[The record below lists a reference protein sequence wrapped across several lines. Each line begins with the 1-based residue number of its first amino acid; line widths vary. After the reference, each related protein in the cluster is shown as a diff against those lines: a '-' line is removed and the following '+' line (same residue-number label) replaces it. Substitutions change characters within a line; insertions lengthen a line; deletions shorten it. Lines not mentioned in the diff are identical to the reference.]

1 MFTYKYLGLT
11 TEDAPGEFTYGSFP
25 AKPEVGHILVFNK
38 SGNRYAVTRI
48 AGEGLVGEDG
58 YTNEK
63 ELAWAEINLGEK
75 VPTVWLLR
83 LNPNEIQA
91 TSRSFSYEEVKE
103 FSQKNRETRL
113 SESASKDA
121 GSLSGSAFRKKDI

>member
-1 MFTYKYLGLT
+1 M
-11 TEDAPGEFTYGSFP
+11 TEQDAPGAYTYGSFP
-25 AKPEVGHILVFNK
+25 AKPEVGHILAFNK
-38 SGNRYAVTRI
+38 SVNRYAVTRI

-63 ELAWAEINLGEK
+63 ELAWAEINRGES

-103 FSQKNRETRL
+103 YSQTNRETRL
-113 SESASKDA
+113 SESK
-121 GSLSGSAFRKKDI
+121 